1 MTMGTATTAKAK
13 APARERTIL
22 QWDRAAQA
30 DRDLVQELRKYQAR
44 SRGSRLKYLA
54 RLGLLA
60 ESQGALLEGRTASG
74 RLILPVTAVAP
85 MPTAHIPVTT
95 GAPELGLS
103 LDAMLDGMEEL

>member
-1 MTMGTATTAKAK
+1 MGSATTAKAK

-22 QWDRAAQA
+22 QWNRAAQA

-74 RLILPVTAVAP
+74 RLILPVSTAAQMPAP
-85 MPTAHIPVTT
+85 NPPVIAA
-95 GAPELGLS
+95 APEMTSS
-103 LDAMLDGMEEL
+103 LDALLDGMQEW

>member
-1 MTMGTATTAKAK
+1 MAPATTAKAK

-30 DRDLVQELRKYQAR
+30 DQDLVQELRKYQAR

-74 RLILPVTAVAP
+74 RLILPVTNAAQMPAP
-85 MPTAHIPVTT
+85 HLPILAA
-95 GAPELGLS
+95 APELGSS
-103 LDAMLDGMEEL
+103 LDALLDGMEEW